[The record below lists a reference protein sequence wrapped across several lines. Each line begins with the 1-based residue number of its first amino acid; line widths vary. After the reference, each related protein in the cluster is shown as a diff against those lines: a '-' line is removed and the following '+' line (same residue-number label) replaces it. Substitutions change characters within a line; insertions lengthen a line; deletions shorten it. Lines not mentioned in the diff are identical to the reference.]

1 MRIMTCTCYKLQEGT
16 LFILV
21 IAGQYLKELDNC
33 RTLECEAV
41 RRLARVAQHLEVP
54 GGEGLHCA
62 AEDLIQLVRVEH
74 SQASQGED
82 GVEPFPEDRINT
94 RNKPRSNPPDSL
106 HLSGNTFHQQPVGDQ
121 RDIGSQIFQA
131 HLSQQTRPVKCDS
144 IQKKSLPSSHD
155 RPFSAQYWDSQAG

>member
-1 MRIMTCTCYKLQEGT
+1 MTCTCYKLQEGT

-41 RRLARVAQHLEVP
+41 RRLARVAEHLEVP

-62 AEDLIQLVRVEH
+62 AEYLVQLVRVEH

-82 GVEPFPEDRINT
+82 RIESLPEDG
-94 RNKPRSNPPDSL
+94 
-106 HLSGNTFHQQPVGDQ
+106 LS
-121 RDIGSQIFQA
+121 I
-131 HLSQQTRPVKCDS
+131 KE
-144 IQKKSLPSSHD
+144 
-155 RPFSAQYWDSQAG
+155 